1 MTEDPLMASYV
12 FVQVWGE
19 SVPAAGIGNYSRK
32 RLNQSRDEF
41 ILATAHLYPNRKTD
55 DLTLLAQ
62 AREIVDGIF
71 TSQST
76 K

>member
-1 MTEDPLMASYV
+1 MTDDPLMAAYV

-19 SVPAAGIGNYSRK
+19 ATPAAGVGNYTRK
-32 RLNQSRDEF
+32 RLNQSREEF

-55 DLTLLAQ
+55 DLTLLSQ

-71 TSQST
+71 IS
-76 K
+76 